1 MSVNKDY
8 HKELILILDF
18 GSQYTQLIARKTREL
33 GVYCEIYPFNMDMEK
48 IVALDPHGI
57 ILSGGP
63 KSVNEENAP
72 ICDEKIFNLGI
83 PILGICYGL
92 QLTARFFGGRVEKSP
107 KREYG
112 KAHLHID
119 RKDKFLEGVK
129 DGDDRLDEPPGQ
141 GPEDAKGLRDA
152 RPFR

>member
-1 MSVNKDY
+1 MSLSPRKRQTTGLSEDY
-8 HKELILILDF
+8 ERKQRLPQGTDSHSDF

-92 QLTARFFGGRVEKSP
+92 QLTARFFGGRV
-107 KREYG
+107 
-112 KAHLHID
+112 
-119 RKDKFLEGVK
+119 
-129 DGDDRLDEPPGQ
+129 
-141 GPEDAKGLRDA
+141 
-152 RPFR
+152 